1 MDLMTIL
8 EIMKSVGVLLIGSGI
23 IIYVIGAFLNGRRNN
38 DRKEV

>member
-1 MDLMTIL
+1 MDLMAIL
-8 EIMKSVGVLLIGSGI
+8 EIMKSVGVLLIGIGI